1 MQEIRP
7 LSAVIGCDLT
17 VVAPALPSDGYS
29 ILQGSEVLARARSQG
44 RNETFVEANQH
55 SWKLTPSRWRA
66 RLLIRQLA
74 SPTRRGTLDFDCP
87 AWPTHATARF
97 DDDALFKWHPTELPG
112 PEYGFST
119 ESGSLVATF
128 DFNNSHA
135 GMVRLV
141 AETIS
146 EQHSYMLL
154 FLGIHLAMR
163 I

>member
-7 LSAVIGCDLT
+7 LSAVISCDLT
-17 VVAPALPSDGYS
+17 VVATALPSDGYS

-44 RNETFVEANQH
+44 RSETFVGSNQH

-74 SPTRRGTLDFDCP
+74 SPRHRGTLDFDCP

-97 DDDALFKWHPTELPG
+97 DDGALFKWHPTDLSG
-112 PEYGFST
+112 SEYGFSS
-119 ESGSLVATF
+119 ESGSLLATF
-128 DFNNSHA
+128 DFNNPHA
-135 GMVRLV
+135 GTVRLV
-141 AETIS
+141 AETIP
-146 EQHSYMLL
+146 EPHSYMLL